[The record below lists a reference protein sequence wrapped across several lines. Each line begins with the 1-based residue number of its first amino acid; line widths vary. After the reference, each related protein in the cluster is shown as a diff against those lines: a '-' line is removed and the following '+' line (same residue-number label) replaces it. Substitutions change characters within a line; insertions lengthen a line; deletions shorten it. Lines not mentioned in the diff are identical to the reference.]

1 MVINRT
7 VTLVLG
13 EQGQVQIIV
22 GGELTPAEGVTA
34 CRAAADWFQEQAVQA
49 EVKRRVEEMRRN
61 GDQAPTPASPAS
73 QGRGGG
79 SVDPSEAPVV
89 DG

>member
-61 GDQAPTPASPAS
+61 HEPSPPS
-73 QGRGGG
+73 PLPGGRAE
-79 SVDPSEAPVV
+79 SEAPVI